1 MDHPSQPSVRHFDHC
16 PWLFADAATEEQ
28 RAAQREVQRTVGGD
42 TGIGERCYV
51 AESAAVFPD
60 RLRLGDDSYIAA
72 HAYVTGEL
80 DTGSHCTLNPF
91 TTVRGNVVLGDGV
104 RIGAHTSLLGFNHS
118 MAPDRPVYRQP
129 LTSRGIRVGDDVWI
143 GSHVIVVDGV
153 TIGDHCV
160 IGAGAVVTRNLP
172 AWSVAAGNPARVL
185 RDRREVRG
193 MRAAAAATPALPGMR
208 PDDGRTPTTRPA
220 RDPEPGA
227 APADNPQPAAH
238 DRRAV
243 WVAGAANAEAAAA
256 APGRQPD
263 DSCTPTTHPAPDPE
277 PGAAAGDQ
285 ERAPHDRRE
294 VQVAGTA
301 DSEAAAAAP
310 GKRQDDG
317 RTPTDCPARD
327 PEPGAAPADNPQPA
341 AHDRRAGWVAG
352 AANAE
357 AAAAAPGRQP
367 DDSCTPTT
375 HPAPDPG
382 EPHDRRA
389 VRVAGAADAEV
400 AAAVGAEVA
409 DLSGIRPGGDR
420 TPTARPAPDPRT
432 ATLAAFADTARDQA
446 AGLLDRCWDGER
458 YVDRPGAVPTVR
470 AHCDAV
476 EIADLLLGAVPEHL
490 STEEHIGRLSGLQDP
505 KSGLVPEFGEPLPVA
520 DADGFIGEGAAL
532 YHVLCVGYALDL
544 LGPGIPHPVRGVR
557 DMTARQLIVRLEA
570 LPWLTGAWGAGAWV
584 DSLATAAHWNLRHDD
599 GGDSGHGTP
608 EALFGWLLTRADPWT
623 GLWGSP
629 SAEEGRL
636 QVVNGYYR
644 LTRGSFAQFGL
655 PVPYPERVV
664 DAVLDHARD
673 ARHFGPG
680 RENACN
686 VLDVA
691 HPLWLCTQQLGRG
704 ADGYRSGE
712 IHDWAERQLATVLPR
727 WQDGRGFGFGP
738 GAAGPGPE
746 PGLQG
751 TEMWLAIVWYLADL
765 LGRTAELGYRPRGIH
780 RPEPARQGITGLS
793 RAGGASGS

>member
-16 PWLFADAATEEQ
+16 PWLFADGATEEQ
-28 RAAQREVQRTVGGD
+28 RAAQREVQRAVGGD

-51 AESAAVFPD
+51 AQSAAVFPD

-91 TTVRGNVVLGDGV
+91 TTVRGNVVLGHGV

-118 MAPDRPVYRQP
+118 MAPDRPVFRQP

-160 IGAGAVVTRNLP
+160 IGAGAVVTRDLP

-193 MRAAAAATPALPGMR
+193 VGAAPAPSGMR
-208 PDDGRTPTTRPA
+208 PDDRRTPTTR
-220 RDPEPGA
+220 
-227 APADNPQPAAH
+227 
-238 DRRAV
+238 
-243 WVAGAANAEAAAA
+243 
-256 APGRQPD
+256 
-263 DSCTPTTHPAPDPE
+263 PAPDPE
-277 PGAAAGDQ
+277 PGAP
-285 ERAPHDRRE
+285 RDR
-294 VQVAGTA
+294 
-301 DSEAAAAAP
+301 P
-310 GKRQDDG
+310 
-317 RTPTDCPARD
+317 
-327 PEPGAAPADNPQPA
+327 
-341 AHDRRAGWVAG
+341 
-352 AANAE
+352 
-357 AAAAAPGRQP
+357 
-367 DDSCTPTT
+367 
-375 HPAPDPG
+375 
-382 EPHDRRA
+382 A

-420 TPTARPAPDPRT
+420 TPTARPAPAPRT

-490 STEEHIGRLSGLQDP
+490 SAEEHIGRLSGLQDP

-544 LGPGIPHPVRGVR
+544 LGPGLPHPVCGVR
-557 DMTARQLIVRLEA
+557 DMTARQLVVRLDA
-570 LPWLTGAWGAGAWV
+570 LPWRTGAWGAGAWV
-584 DSLATAAHWNLRHDD
+584 DSLATAAHWNLRHGD
-599 GGDSGHGTP
+599 GGDNGHGTP
-608 EALFGWLLTRADPWT
+608 ESLFGWLLTRADPWT
-623 GLWGSP
+623 GMWGSP

-712 IHDWAERQLATVLPR
+712 IDDWAERQLATVLPR

-765 LGRTAELGYRPRGIH
+765 LGRSGELGYRPRGIH
-780 RPEPARQGITGLS
+780 RPEPARQGIAGLS
-793 RAGGASGS
+793 

>member
-16 PWLFADAATEEQ
+16 PWLFADEATEDQ
-28 RAAQREVQRTVGGD
+28 RAAQREVQRAVGGD

-91 TTVRGNVVLGDGV
+91 TTVRGNVVLGHGV

-118 MAPDRPVYRQP
+118 MAPDRPVFRQP
-129 LTSRGIRVGDDVWI
+129 LSSRGIRVGDDVWI

-160 IGAGAVVTRNLP
+160 IGAGAVVTRSLS

-193 MRAAAAATPALPGMR
+193 TGTAEVDPAAAAAAAALGLR
-208 PDDGRTPTTRPA
+208 PDGGRTPANRPA
-220 RDPEPGA
+220 PHA
-227 APADNPQPAAH
+227 
-238 DRRAV
+238 
-243 WVAGAANAEAAAA
+243 
-256 APGRQPD
+256 
-263 DSCTPTTHPAPDPE
+263 E
-277 PGAAAGDQ
+277 PGAAAGD
-285 ERAPHDRRE
+285 
-294 VQVAGTA
+294 
-301 DSEAAAAAP
+301 
-310 GKRQDDG
+310 
-317 RTPTDCPARD
+317 
-327 PEPGAAPADNPQPA
+327 PEP
-341 AHDRRAGWVAG
+341 
-352 AANAE
+352 
-357 AAAAAPGRQP
+357 
-367 DDSCTPTT
+367 T
-375 HPAPDPG
+375 
-382 EPHDRRA
+382 PHDRRA
-389 VRVAGAADAEV
+389 VQVAGAAGADVAAGVDAE
-400 AAAVGAEVA
+400 AAATAGAEVA

-420 TPTARPAPDPRT
+420 TPTSRPAPAPRS

-458 YVDRPGAVPTVR
+458 YVDRPGAAPTVR

-476 EIADLLLGAVPEHL
+476 EIADLLLGAAPEHL
-490 STEEHIGRLSGLQDP
+490 SAEEHIGRLSGLQDP
-505 KSGLVPEFGEPLPVA
+505 KSGLVPEFDEPLPVA

-544 LGPGIPHPVRGVR
+544 LGPGLPHPVCGVQ
-557 DMTARQLIVRLEA
+557 DMTVRQLIARLEA
-570 LPWLTGAWGAGAWV
+570 LPWHTGAWGAGAWV
-584 DSLATAAHWNLRHDD
+584 DSVATAAHWNLRRTD
-599 GGDSGHGTP
+599 GSDHGHGTP
-608 EALFGWLLTRADPWT
+608 EMLFGWLLTRADPWT
-623 GLWGSP
+623 GMWGSP

-712 IHDWAERQLATVLPR
+712 IHDWAERQLTTVLPR
-727 WQDGRGFGFGP
+727 WQDGRGFCFGP
-738 GAAGPGPE
+738 GAVGPGPE

-765 LGRTAELGYRPRGIH
+765 LGRSGELGYRPRGIH

-793 RAGGASGS
+793 

>member
-1 MDHPSQPSVRHFDHC
+1 MDHQDHRSQPSLRHFDHC
-16 PWLFADAATEEQ
+16 PWLFADEATEEQ
-28 RAAQREVQRTVGGD
+28 RAAQREVQRAVGGD
-42 TGIGERCYV
+42 TRIGERCYV

-80 DTGSHCTLNPF
+80 HAGSDCTLNPF

-118 MAPDRPVYRQP
+118 TAPDRPVFRQP

-160 IGAGAVVTRNLP
+160 IGAGAVVTRDLP

-185 RDRREVRG
+185 RDRREARG
-193 MRAAAAATPALPGMR
+193 VGAAPTPAPALSGIR
-208 PDDGRTPTTRPA
+208 PEDGRTPTTGLAP
-220 RDPEPGA
+220 DLEPQA
-227 APADNPQPAAH
+227 AD
-238 DRRAV
+238 
-243 WVAGAANAEAAAA
+243 AEAAAA
-256 APGRQPD
+256 A
-263 DSCTPTTHPAPDPE
+263 
-277 PGAAAGDQ
+277 AAG
-285 ERAPHDRRE
+285 AL
-294 VQVAGTA
+294 G
-301 DSEAAAAAP
+301 
-310 GKRQDDG
+310 
-317 RTPTDCPARD
+317 
-327 PEPGAAPADNPQPA
+327 
-341 AHDRRAGWVAG
+341 
-352 AANAE
+352 
-357 AAAAAPGRQP
+357 
-367 DDSCTPTT
+367 
-375 HPAPDPG
+375 
-382 EPHDRRA
+382 
-389 VRVAGAADAEV
+389 
-400 AAAVGAEVA
+400 A
-409 DLSGIRPGGDR
+409 DLPGIRPGGGR
-420 TPTARPAPDPRT
+420 MPAPRPARDPGPRA

-458 YVDRPGAVPTVR
+458 YVDRPGAAPTVR

-490 STEEHIGRLSGLQDP
+490 SAEEHIGRLSGLQDP

-544 LGPGIPHPVRGVR
+544 LGPGLPHPVRGVR
-557 DMTARQLIVRLEA
+557 DMTARQLVPLLEA
-570 LPWLTGAWGAGAWV
+570 LPWRTGAWGAGAWV
-584 DSLATAAHWNLRHDD
+584 DSLATAAHWNLRHDVGSD
-599 GGDSGHGTP
+599 DGHGTP
-608 EALFGWLLTRADPWT
+608 ESLFGWLLTRVDPWT
-623 GLWGSP
+623 GMWGSP

-655 PVPYPERVV
+655 PVPFPERVV

-691 HPLWLCTQQLGRG
+691 HPLWLCTTQLGRG

-738 GAAGPGPE
+738 GANGPGPE

-765 LGRTAELGYRPRGIH
+765 LGRSGELGYRPRGIH
-780 RPEPARQGITGLS
+780 RPEPARQGIAGLS
-793 RAGGASGS
+793 

>member
-1 MDHPSQPSVRHFDHC
+1 MDHPSQPSARHFDHC
-16 PWLFADAATEEQ
+16 PWLFTDQATEEQ
-28 RAAQREVQRTVGGD
+28 RAAQREVQRAVGGD

-91 TTVRGNVVLGDGV
+91 TTVRGNVVLGQGV

-118 MAPDRPVYRQP
+118 MAPDRPVFRQP

-160 IGAGAVVTRNLP
+160 IAAGAVVTRSLP

-193 MRAAAAATPALPGMR
+193 TGEVEVDPAAAAAVSGIR
-208 PDDGRTPTTRPA
+208 PDDSRTPATHPTPDREPGTA
-220 RDPEPGA
+220 AGDPEP
-227 APADNPQPAAH
+227 APH

-243 WVAGAANAEAAAA
+243 QIAAAADAQAATA

-263 DSCTPTTHPAPDPE
+263 DSRTPTTHPTPHPEPGTAAGDPE
-277 PGAAAGDQ
+277 P
-285 ERAPHDRRE
+285 APHDRR
-294 VQVAGTA
+294 
-301 DSEAAAAAP
+301 AA
-310 GKRQDDG
+310 
-317 RTPTDCPARD
+317 
-327 PEPGAAPADNPQPA
+327 
-341 AHDRRAGWVAG
+341 
-352 AANAE
+352 
-357 AAAAAPGRQP
+357 
-367 DDSCTPTT
+367 
-375 HPAPDPG
+375 
-382 EPHDRRA
+382 
-389 VRVAGAADAEV
+389 AADAEV
-400 AAAVGAEVA
+400 A
-409 DLSGIRPGGDR
+409 DLPGIRPGGGR
-420 TPTARPAPDPRT
+420 TPATRPAPAPRS
-432 ATLAAFADTARDQA
+432 AALAVFADTARDQA

-458 YVDRPGAVPTVR
+458 YVDRPGAAPTVR

-476 EIADLLLGAVPEHL
+476 EIADLLLGVAPEHL
-490 STEEHIGRLSGLQDP
+490 SAEEHIGRLSGLQDP

-544 LGPGIPHPVRGVR
+544 LGPGLPHPVRGVR
-557 DMTARQLIVRLEA
+557 DMTARQLIARLEA

-599 GGDSGHGTP
+599 GSDHGHGTP
-608 EALFGWLLTRADPWT
+608 ESLFGWLLTRADPWT
-623 GLWGSP
+623 GMWGSP

-704 ADGYRSGE
+704 GTGYRSGE
-712 IHDWAERQLATVLPR
+712 IHEWAERQLTTVLPR

-765 LGRTAELGYRPRGIH
+765 LGRSGELGYRPRGIH
-780 RPEPARQGITGLS
+780 RPEPARQEI
-793 RAGGASGS
+793 AGQS

>member
-1 MDHPSQPSVRHFDHC
+1 MEHPSQPSVRHFDHC
-16 PWLFADAATEEQ
+16 PWLFADEATEEQ
-28 RAAQREVQRTVGGD
+28 RAAQREVQRAVGGD

-91 TTVRGNVVLGDGV
+91 TTVRGNVVLGHGV

-160 IGAGAVVTRNLP
+160 IGAGAVVTRDLP

-193 MRAAAAATPALPGMR
+193 SGTAEVDPAAAVSGIR
-208 PDDGRTPTTRPA
+208 PDDSRTPTTRPA
-220 RDPEPGA
+220 PDPEPRA
-227 APADNPQPAAH
+227 AAAGHPQPTPH

-243 WVAGAANAEAAAA
+243 QTARAADTEAAAA
-256 APGRQPD
+256 APERRSD
-263 DSCTPTTHPAPDPE
+263 DNRTPTTRPAPDPE
-277 PGAAAGDQ
+277 PRAAAAGHPQPTPHDRRAVQTAKAADTEAAAAAAAPERRSDDNRTPTTRPAPEPGAAATGNA
-285 ERAPHDRRE
+285 ERAPHDRRG
-294 VQVAGTA
+294 VQVA
-301 DSEAAAAAP
+301 AP
-310 GKRQDDG
+310 
-317 RTPTDCPARD
+317 
-327 PEPGAAPADNPQPA
+327 
-341 AHDRRAGWVAG
+341 
-352 AANAE
+352 
-357 AAAAAPGRQP
+357 
-367 DDSCTPTT
+367 
-375 HPAPDPG
+375 
-382 EPHDRRA
+382 
-389 VRVAGAADAEV
+389 
-400 AAAVGAEVA
+400 AVGAEVA
-409 DLSGIRPGGDR
+409 DLPGIRPGGGR
-420 TPTARPAPDPRT
+420 TPATRPAPDPGPRA
-432 ATLAAFADTARDQA
+432 ATLAGFADTARDQA
-446 AGLLDRCWDGER
+446 ARLLDRCWDGER

-490 STEEHIGRLSGLQDP
+490 SAEEHIGRLSGLQDP

-532 YHVLCVGYALDL
+532 YHVLCLGYALDL
-544 LGPGIPHPVRGVR
+544 LGPGLPHPVCGVR
-557 DMTARQLIVRLEA
+557 DMTSRQLIARLEA
-570 LPWLTGAWGAGAWV
+570 LPWRTGAWGAGAWV

-599 GGDSGHGTP
+599 GGDNGHGTP

-623 GLWGSP
+623 GMWGRP

-691 HPLWLCTQQLGRG
+691 HPLWLCTRQLGRD

-712 IHDWAERQLATVLPR
+712 IRDWAERQLATVLPR

-738 GAAGPGPE
+738 GAAGPGPD

-751 TEMWLAIVWYLADL
+751 TEMWLAIIWYLADL
-765 LGRTAELGYRPRGIH
+765 LDRSGELGYRPRGIH
-780 RPEPARQGITGLS
+780 RPEPARQGIGGLS
-793 RAGGASGS
+793 

>member
-16 PWLFADAATEEQ
+16 PWLFADQATEEQ
-28 RAAQREVQRTVGGD
+28 RAAQREVQRAVGGD

-91 TTVRGNVVLGDGV
+91 TTVRGNVVLGQGV

-118 MAPDRPVYRQP
+118 MAPDRPVFRQP

-160 IGAGAVVTRNLP
+160 IGAGAVVTRSLP

-193 MRAAAAATPALPGMR
+193 TGTAEVDPAAAVSGIR
-208 PDDGRTPTTRPA
+208 PDDGRTPA
-220 RDPEPGA
+220 
-227 APADNPQPAAH
+227 
-238 DRRAV
+238 
-243 WVAGAANAEAAAA
+243 
-256 APGRQPD
+256 
-263 DSCTPTTHPAPDPE
+263 TPPVPHLE
-277 PGAAAGDQ
+277 PGAAAGDP
-285 ERAPHDRRE
+285 EPAPHDRRG
-294 VQVAGTA
+294 VQVAGA
-301 DSEAAAAAP
+301 
-310 GKRQDDG
+310 
-317 RTPTDCPARD
+317 
-327 PEPGAAPADNPQPA
+327 
-341 AHDRRAGWVAG
+341 AG
-352 AANAE
+352 ADVAAGVGAE
-357 AAAAAPGRQP
+357 AAASA
-367 DDSCTPTT
+367 
-375 HPAPDPG
+375 
-382 EPHDRRA
+382 
-389 VRVAGAADAEV
+389 
-400 AAAVGAEVA
+400 GAEVA

-420 TPTARPAPDPRT
+420 TPAARPAPDPRT
-432 ATLAAFADTARDQA
+432 ATLAVFADTARSQA

-458 YVDRPGAVPTVR
+458 YVDRPGAAPTVR

-476 EIADLLLGAVPEHL
+476 EIADLLLGAAPEHL
-490 STEEHIGRLSGLQDP
+490 SAEEHIGRLSGLQDP

-544 LGPGIPHPVRGVR
+544 LGPGLPHPVRGVR
-557 DMTARQLIVRLEA
+557 DMTVRQLIARLEA
-570 LPWLTGAWGAGAWV
+570 LPWRTGAWGAGAWV
-584 DSLATAAHWNLRHDD
+584 DSLATAAHWNLRHTD
-599 GGDSGHGTP
+599 GSDHGHGTP
-608 EALFGWLLTRADPWT
+608 ETLFGWLLTRADPWT
-623 GLWGSP
+623 GMWGNP

-712 IHDWAERQLATVLPR
+712 IHDWAERQLTTVLPR

-738 GAAGPGPE
+738 GAVGPGPE

-765 LGRTAELGYRPRGIH
+765 LGRSGELGYRPRGIH
-780 RPEPARQGITGLS
+780 RPEPARQGIAGLS
-793 RAGGASGS
+793 